1 LVVTIALSL
10 GAIPAA
16 AGLQGPLAELE
27 PLLGT
32 WEVEATWAGGQAL
45 WSRAEY
51 VAGIGGR
58 TIEASVFVKD
68 GDGEPYQRYF
78 TVFSIDAERDQL
90 VAHFF
95 NHDGSYQAM
104 DFNLDGRTLSTEWT
118 EGGTAFRDRSEL
130 VGDDR
135 LHWTVEMRPADASEL
150 TTIMDAVWHK
160 QSSED
165 EDEMSRTINTE
176 LFAAS
181 GKDIRSFVKETLIEA
196 PVEAVYAAWT
206 DGAVFPRVYDPSRP
220 EIAANIELA
229 IGGPYEWLWDGRV
242 GSNGC
247 QVLSYI
253 PNRMVSFSWNA
264 PPSQPE
270 SRARHTWVVVE
281 LADTGEGATYLTLT
295 HLGFGSEPHWDET
308 FEYFG
313 KAWPQVLAQLKKNLE
328 STAGELQP

>member
-1 LVVTIALSL
+1 MKYAAVLFISIVVL
-10 GAIPAA
+10 A
-16 AGLQGPLAELE
+16 AGQARAELQGPLAELE

-32 WEVEATWAGGQAL
+32 WEVEATWASGQAL

-51 VAGIGGR
+51 VEGIGGR

-78 TVFSIDAERDQL
+78 TVFTIDGERDQL

-104 DFNLDGRTLSTEWT
+104 DFSLDGRTLSTEWS

-130 VGDDR
+130 VEDDV
-135 LHWTVEMRPADASEL
+135 LHWTVEMKPADTSAF
-150 TTIMDAVWHK
+150 TTIMDALWHK
-160 QSSED
+160 QRET
-165 EDEMSRTINTE
+165 EMSKIINTE
-176 LFAAS
+176 MFAAS
-181 GKDIRSFVKETLIEA
+181 GPDVRSFVKETTIDA
-196 PVEAVYAAWT
+196 PVAAVYAAWT
-206 DGAVFPRVYDPSRP
+206 DSAAFLKAYDPSRP
-220 EIAANIELA
+220 EMAANIELA
-229 IGGPYEWLWDGRV
+229 IGGPYEWLWDGRI

-247 QVLSYI
+247 QILSYI

-264 PPSQPE
+264 PPDQPE

-281 LADTGEGATYLTLT
+281 LAAVGEGSTHVTMT
-295 HLGFGSEPHWDET
+295 HLGFGTEPHWDET

-313 KAWPQVLAQLKKNLE
+313 KAWPHVLAQLKQNLE
-328 STAGELQP
+328 SEPH